1 MKTALII
8 ITVSVYVA
16 GSVGLPIL
24 SYSCP
29 MTGQTGVTFEIDG
42 SLPACVVGACC
53 ETDSYEATVRLEGNV
68 TCCDVT
74 VEGSVAGGQ
83 TIASGFKYGV
93 DHHLQASSFHNHL
106 LSSRPHAA
114 TTSSNP
120 IARSPINSPL
130 LI

>member
-8 ITVSVYVA
+8 ITVSVYVV

-42 SLPACVVGACC
+42 SLPACAVGACC
-53 ETDSYEATVRLEGNV
+53 ETDSHGATVRLEGNV
-68 TCCDVT
+68 TCCNFT
-74 VEGSVAGGQ
+74 VEGCVAGGQ
-83 TIASGFKYGV
+83 TISSGFKYGV
-93 DHHLQASSFHNHL
+93 DHHLQASSFHNGML
-106 LSSRPHAA
+106 PSRSHAV
-114 TTSSNP
+114 TNSSNP

>member
-1 MKTALII
+1 MKAALVI
-8 ITVSVYVA
+8 ITVAIYVV
-16 GSVGLPIL
+16 GSVGLPIS

-29 MTGQTGVTFEIDG
+29 MTGQTGVTFEVDG

-53 ETDSYEATVRLEGNV
+53 ETDSHGGAVRLEGNV
-68 TCCDVT
+68 TCCDFT
-74 VEGSVAGGQ
+74 VEGCVAGGQ
-83 TIASGFKYGV
+83 IISSGFKYGV
-93 DHHLQASSFHNHL
+93 DHNLQASSFHNEL
-106 LSSRPHAA
+106 LPSRPHAV